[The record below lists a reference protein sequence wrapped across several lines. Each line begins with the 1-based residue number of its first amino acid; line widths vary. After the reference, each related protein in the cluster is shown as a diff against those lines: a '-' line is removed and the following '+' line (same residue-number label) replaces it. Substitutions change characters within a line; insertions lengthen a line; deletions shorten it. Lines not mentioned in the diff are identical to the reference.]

1 MFMLEDQLVLNVQLE
16 RSSLAKEFCQLF
28 HEVNHFHH
36 TSLMIHSILP
46 FHFTL
51 PIKPNPA
58 STIHFYTSDK
68 PVCDENI
75 EAFYAL
81 LLFQDPSFYL
91 RAEKASTDSLLARFV
106 ELASPFTTFE
116 AMSVLLGVPIEKV
129 FALALSLQAS
139 NTAVILLSLSKH
151 THFVNTL
158 GLHYSRLLLESR
170 AFEARFKDYGS
181 LLNLLA
187 VFSNAPSLDAVFAQH
202 SLIFTPTSPF
212 CKLIVCSNC
221 GGHS

>member
-46 FHFTL
+46 F
-51 PIKPNPA
+51 
-58 STIHFYTSDK
+58 
-68 PVCDENI
+68 
-75 EAFYAL
+75 
-81 LLFQDPSFYL
+81 QDPSFYL
-91 RAEKASTDSLLARFV
+91 RAEKVSTDSLLARFV